1 MKLNCVEVEYME
13 TECTVEGGYQEVQYV
28 LRAGKGRGDGSIV

>member
-13 TECTVEGGYQEVQYV
+13 TERTVEGGYQEVQHV
-28 LRAGKGRGDGSIV
+28 ELERDGETGA